1 MQQVIVQKF
10 GGTSVGSE
18 ERIAAVAEIIKNEAE
33 MNTVVVVVSAMAGET
48 DRLIELSKLF
58 GDNTNKREFDAL
70 ISTGEKVSASLLA
83 MALNS
88 LGLKAKSYS
97 AAQVSLKTTSNFS
110 KAKILDIDK
119 VKMEEILADGSIPI
133 ITGFQE

>member
-10 GGTSVGSE
+10 GGTSVGSA

-58 GDNTNKREFDAL
+58 GDNPYTREFDAL
-70 ISTGEKVSASLLA
+70 I
-83 MALNS
+83 
-88 LGLKAKSYS
+88 
-97 AAQVSLKTTSNFS
+97 
-110 KAKILDIDK
+110 
-119 VKMEEILADGSIPI
+119 
-133 ITGFQE
+133 